1 MSTIIYINHRT
12 KGRIPVAEVRGDVL
26 HKSIYD
32 ASWLMQKPPGIAF
45 DSSSLADA
53 EQAGAVEEVL
63 AIAGIELAEQ
73 VLQVPL
79 HRLVANAQRQR
90 NLLVGEV
97 AGKKMQHLPLL
108 GGQECARKD
117 VGINWQARFRDGPL
131 FLRPA

>member
-53 EQAGAVEEVL
+53 EQAGAEYICAVYAGMEYWCAL
-63 AIAGIELAEQ
+63 ALIRKRGIPVSRGHGLQRGLGWDDWKANRTLAAQHAKTRLAKPVGKTPVVSQQEL
-73 VLQVPL
+73 
-79 HRLVANAQRQR
+79 
-90 NLLVGEV
+90 
-97 AGKKMQHLPLL
+97 
-108 GGQECARKD
+108 
-117 VGINWQARFRDGPL
+117 GI
-131 FLRPA
+131 